1 MTEPADRGAMGGI
14 TPASPFS
21 RPRWRRLLSLSRLDG
36 VGRVWLLN
44 SALVLSA
51 ASLFL
56 GVTRGQPA
64 LGAPF
69 HLPWFVLAAGFFL
82 AEVFVVHIQFRGDA
96 HSISLGEIPLVLGL
110 FFASPAS
117 LVLAQVVG
125 DTLALALHRRQSPVK
140 LVFNVGHFAL
150 ETCLAAI
157 LFHAVIGTGN
167 PIGPAGWAA
176 TYVAV
181 LACSVVGVLM
191 IFAAISLSE
200 GEAKFG
206 ILRDMLGMG
215 TVVTLANAS
224 IALALVTV
232 ARIEPDASWTFLAPT
247 VILFLGYRAYTSMA
261 QRHRGLGFLYEAVR
275 TFHQSPRPGGQAILE
290 LLSHTRGVFRA
301 ETAEVIFLPSAEH
314 PEATRTRL
322 GPGDE
327 RVVMEPFNL
336 HEADAAVA
344 RAIEEERSI
353 LIQRSGGGRGKADA
367 LSSGEVRDGMIAP
380 IPGQSGVVGAILISN
395 RLGDVSTFDE
405 RDLQLL
411 ETLAEHLGVSLESA
425 RAGMLQAEVAE
436 LNEINQMK
444 DDLIA
449 STSHEL
455 RTPLTSIL
463 GFVKTL
469 LRPEVELTLE
479 EQRSFLETV
488 ARQSERLTRLVEDLL
503 TASQLEAQ
511 RAGTIVAPVSPE
523 ALALRVLEDARPQ
536 AGGRSFELDLDVSIP
551 LVETDGERVHQIL
564 LNLVVNAIKYSAD
577 GTTITIGAE
586 ARGTG
591 AVLWVRDQG
600 RGIPP
605 ELQSKIFDRLYQVD
619 QSSTRSAGGIG
630 LGLYISRKLA
640 DSLGGHL
647 WLERS
652 DDYGSVFSLQIPW
665 TPPVRSA
672 AYSQVVESAEAH
684 TSTNTA

>member
-1 MTEPADRGAMGGI
+1 
-14 TPASPFS
+14 
-21 RPRWRRLLSLSRLDG
+21 
-36 VGRVWLLN
+36 
-44 SALVLSA
+44 
-51 ASLFL
+51 
-56 GVTRGQPA
+56 
-64 LGAPF
+64 
-69 HLPWFVLAAGFFL
+69 
-82 AEVFVVHIQFRGDA
+82 
-96 HSISLGEIPLVLGL
+96 
-110 FFASPAS
+110 
-117 LVLAQVVG
+117 VVG
-125 DTLALALHRRQSPVK
+125 DTLALALHRRQAPVK

-157 LFHAVIGTGN
+157 LFHAVISAGD
-167 PIGPAGWAA
+167 PVGPVGWAA
-176 TYVAV
+176 TYLAV
-181 LACSVVGVLM
+181 MACSVVGVLV

-200 GEAKFG
+200 GKAQFG

-215 TVVTLANAS
+215 TAVTLANAS

-232 ARIEPDASWTFLAPT
+232 ARVEPQAAWIFLAPT
-247 VILFLGYRAYTSMA
+247 AILFLGYRAYTSMA

-275 TFHQSPRPGGQAILE
+275 TFHQSPRPGGEAILE

-301 ETAEVIFLPSAEH
+301 ETAEVIFLPSAQH

-327 RVVMEPFNL
+327 RVVMQPFSL
-336 HEADAAVA
+336 EEADDAVA
-344 RAIEEERSI
+344 RAIEEERTI
-353 LIQRSGGGRGKADA
+353 LIQRSGGGRGNAGT

-380 IPGQSGVVGAILISN
+380 ILGQAGVVGAILISN
-395 RLGDVSTFDE
+395 RLGDVSAFDE

-469 LRPEVELTLE
+469 LRPEVELTVE

-503 TASQLEAQ
+503 TASQLEA
-511 RAGTIVAPVSPE
+511 RHGGTIAAPVSPQV
-523 ALALRVLEDARPQ
+523 LALRVLEDARPQ
-536 AGGRSFELDLDVSIP
+536 AGGRSFELDLDGSIP
-551 LVETDGERVHQIL
+551 SVETDGERVHQIL

-577 GTTITIGAE
+577 GTTITVGAE
-586 ARGTG
+586 ARGAG
-591 AVLWVRDQG
+591 AVFWVRDQG

-619 QSSTRSAGGIG
+619 RSPTRSAGGVG
-630 LGLYISRKLA
+630 LGLYISRRLA
-640 DSLGGHL
+640 GTLGGHL

-652 DDYGSVFSLQIPW
+652 DDHGSVFSLQIPW
-665 TPPVRSA
+665 AAPARSA
-672 AYSQVVESAEAH
+672 LSTGVIGSEEAH
-684 TSTNTA
+684 AAKRTA

>member
-1 MTEPADRGAMGGI
+1 
-14 TPASPFS
+14 
-21 RPRWRRLLSLSRLDG
+21 
-36 VGRVWLLN
+36 
-44 SALVLSA
+44 
-51 ASLFL
+51 
-56 GVTRGQPA
+56 
-64 LGAPF
+64 
-69 HLPWFVLAAGFFL
+69 
-82 AEVFVVHIQFRGDA
+82 
-96 HSISLGEIPLVLGL
+96 
-110 FFASPAS
+110 
-117 LVLAQVVG
+117 
-125 DTLALALHRRQSPVK
+125 
-140 LVFNVGHFAL
+140 
-150 ETCLAAI
+150 
-157 LFHAVIGTGN
+157 
-167 PIGPAGWAA
+167 
-176 TYVAV
+176 
-181 LACSVVGVLM
+181 
-191 IFAAISLSE
+191 
-200 GEAKFG
+200 
-206 ILRDMLGMG
+206 
-215 TVVTLANAS
+215 
-224 IALALVTV
+224 
-232 ARIEPDASWTFLAPT
+232 
-247 VILFLGYRAYTSMA
+247 
-261 QRHRGLGFLYEAVR
+261 VR
-275 TFHQSPRPGGQAILE
+275 TFHQSPRTGGEAILE

-301 ETAEVIFLPSAEH
+301 ESAEVIFLPSAEH

-327 RVVMEPFNL
+327 RVVMEPFAL
-336 HEADAAVA
+336 DKADEAVA
-344 RAIEEERSI
+344 RALDEKRSI
-353 LIQRSGGGRGKADA
+353 LIQRSGRGRGRAGA
-367 LSSGEVRDGMIAP
+367 LSSGVVRDGIIAP
-380 IPGQSGVVGAILISN
+380 IPGQSGVVGAILIGN

-405 RDLQLL
+405 GDLQLL

-425 RAGMLQAEVAE
+425 RAGMLQAEVTE

-469 LRPEVELTLE
+469 LRPEVDLTVE

-503 TASQLEAQ
+503 TASQLEAH
-511 RAGTIVAPVSPE
+511 RAGTISAPVSPE
-523 ALALRVLEDARPQ
+523 ALAFRVLEDARPH
-536 AGGRSFELDLDVSIP
+536 AGGRSFELDLDGSIP
-551 LVETDGERVHQIL
+551 PVETDGERVHQIL

-652 DDYGSVFSLQIPW
+652 DDHGSVFSLQIPW
-665 TPPVRSA
+665 TPPVRST
-672 AYSQVVESAEAH
+672 AYSQVVEPPVAH
-684 TSTNTA
+684 ASTNTV